1 MALEIMKNEACVVLV
16 TCGTQNEAESIAEKI
31 VTERLAACV
40 NVLGEGNLIKS
51 FYIWEGKLQKETE
64 ILLLIKTTPTLLPR
78 LETRIRELHSYTVP
92 EFIALPIVFGGQ
104 SYLEWIKNKVD

>member
-1 MALEIMKNEACVVLV
+1 MPLEIMKSEACVVLV
-16 TCGTQNEAESIAEKI
+16 TCSTQNEAETIAAKI

-40 NVLGEGNLIKS
+40 NVLGGSNSIKS
-51 FYIWEGKLQKETE
+51 FYIWEEKLQKETE
-64 ILLLIKTTPTLLPR
+64 IMLFIKTTPPLLPR

-104 SYLEWIKNKVD
+104 SYLEWIKNNVG

>member
-1 MALEIMKNEACVVLV
+1 MSAEIMRNEACVVIV
-16 TCGTQNEAESIAEKI
+16 TCGTKTEAETIAEKI

-40 NVLGEGNLIKS
+40 NVLGDGTSVKS

-64 ILLLIKTTPTLLPR
+64 IILFIKTTPDLLSR
-78 LETRIRELHSYTVP
+78 LEKRIKELHSYTVP

-104 SYLEWIKNKVD
+104 SYLRWIKENVG